1 MINIEECTHEGIFV
15 FEVRNLINGDVSEY
29 VVHNRI
35 VNNTINEFANCFIG
49 SRLVDLEI
57 KFLAVGT
64 DDTPV
69 SDTSTQLG
77 AEIFRTQ
84 PEIDPVQVSNGRVD
98 TQFALL
104 KNDAVAH
111 IKEVGIF
118 VSATATS
125 TPNSGVLHTRILWD
139 YDKTANE
146 EIIIKR
152 IDIIKR
158 G

>member
-1 MINIEECTHEGIFV
+1 MINKEVYEYEGVFV
-15 FEVRNLINGDVSEY
+15 FEVTNILNGDVSEY

-35 VNNTINEFANCFIG
+35 VNNTINTFANCLIG
-49 SRLVDLEI
+49 PQSVDLEI

-64 DDTPV
+64 DDSAV
-69 SDTSTQLG
+69 SDTSTTLG
-77 AEIFRTQ
+77 AEIKRVQ
-84 PEIDPVQVSNGRVD
+84 PEFDPVLVSTGRVE
-98 TQFALL
+98 TTFALL
-104 KNDAVAH
+104 KTDAVAH

-118 VSATATS
+118 VGATATI
-125 TPNSGVLHTRILWD
+125 TANSGVLHTRVLWD
-139 YDKTANE
+139 YDKTINE